1 MTYSDKMANEWFS
14 EFQREF
20 NTRVNFIPSSIYLGG
35 GTPTSLNED
44 LFEEVLKLIDT
55 VYSKGIEYTI
65 EINPETFDE
74 EKARLLKKYHVNRA
88 SIGLESSDSAELA
101 FLGRRHTYD
110 DVKNTV
116 RLLNEISDIHNIS
129 SDILYSFPHET
140 MESFKKTI
148 DDALALNIKH
158 ISLYSLTIEENTVFG
173 KKGYQSFDEDIEA
186 NYYETAKTMFEE
198 RGYMQYE
205 VSNFALKGYE
215 SKHNLA
221 YWHYDDFMG
230 LGMGASS
237 KLNHQREDNTRHLS
251 SYLKHKYIDEVI
263 ELSKEDEMFEM
274 IMMGMRLKEGVDL
287 KCFKERF
294 NKELLDVYKD
304 ITDSLI
310 NRNLVR
316 VEDNHLIANNLEILN
331 SILVEFL

>member
-1 MTYSDKMANEWFS
+1 MIYSDKMANEWFG
-14 EFQREF
+14 EFKREF
-20 NTRVNFIPSSIYLGG
+20 SKRVSFMPSSIYLGG
-35 GTPTSLNED
+35 GTPTSLNND
-44 LFEEVLKLIDT
+44 IFEEMLKMIDT
-55 VYSKGIEYTI
+55 VYSDETEYTI

-88 SIGLESSDSAELA
+88 SVGLESSDSEELA
-101 FLGRRHTYD
+101 FLGRKHNYD

-116 RLLNEISDIHNIS
+116 RLLNEISGIHNIS
-129 SDILYSFPHET
+129 LDILYSFPHET
-140 MESFKKTI
+140 MENFKKTI

-158 ISLYSLTIEENTVFG
+158 ISLYSLTVEENTVFG

-186 NYYETAKTMFEE
+186 DYYETAKTMFEE

-237 KLNHQREDNTRHLS
+237 KLNHQREDNTRRLS
-251 SYLKHKYIDEVI
+251 TYLKHEYIREVI
-263 ELSKEDEMFEM
+263 KLSKEDEMFEM
-274 IMMGMRLKEGVDL
+274 IMMGMRLREGVDL
-287 KCFKERF
+287 KRFKERF
-294 NKELLDVYKD
+294 NEDLFDVYKD
-304 ITDSLI
+304 IIDSLTE
-310 NRNLVR
+310 RNLIR
-316 VEDNHLIANNLEILN
+316 IENDHLIANNLEILN